1 MIYFIDVFFFIIY
14 LTKLMI
20 YFKVKFQRWDE
31 KRRNFVESVQLVH
44 NPTGLCLQTK
54 HGVKDKGNNGQGSK
68 EIRQ

>member
-1 MIYFIDVFFFIIY
+1 
-14 LTKLMI
+14 MI

-54 HGVKDKGNNGQGSK
+54 HGVKNKGNNCRGSK
-68 EIRQ
+68 EIRH